1 MDIRHIK
8 YFLAIAE
15 EKSISRAAK
24 KLYISQPPLSQQLR
38 ALEEEL
44 GVRLFER
51 TTRSLEITDAG
62 KVFRERALQIVELM
76 GSTVKEVRDSVSEM
90 QGTLSVGFVASSGAA
105 LLPHRIP
112 DFNRHYPEITFK
124 IREGSTHRILDL
136 LNSGVIEVGI
146 VRTPFNLENYE
157 YIELPGEGM
166 VAVAGGEFLGE
177 EKKGTMSLNELE
189 GLPLII
195 DKRFEKLIIGACQQA
210 GFIPKVLCEGE
221 DSRSLL
227 GWASS
232 GMGVAVVPRSAGE
245 MLPLADVVVREIKN
259 TSLNTKTLI
268 TWVRNRALS
277 KAAQKFI
284 ETFEK
289 EGQAE

>member
-1 MDIRHIK
+1 MDIRHVK

-15 EKSISRAAK
+15 ERSISRAAK
-24 KLYISQPPLSQQLR
+24 KLYISQPPLSQQLK

-62 KVFRERALQIVELM
+62 RVFRERALQIVELM
-76 GSTVKEVRDSVSEM
+76 DSTVREVKDSVTEM

-105 LLPHRIP
+105 LLPDRIP
-112 DFNRHYPEITFK
+112 NFNRSYPEITFQ

-136 LNSGVIEVGI
+136 LNSGIIEIGI

-157 YIELPGEGM
+157 YVELPGEGM
-166 VAVAGGEFLGE
+166 VAVAGRKFLGGE
-177 EKKGTMSLNELE
+177 REGVLKLNELE
-189 GLPLII
+189 GVPLII

-210 GFIPKVLCEGE
+210 GFTPRVLCEGE

-245 MLPLADVVVREIKN
+245 LLPSADVVVREIECS
-259 TSLNTKTLI
+259 SLKTKTLI
-268 TWVRNRALS
+268 TWMRNRVLS

-284 ETFEK
+284 ETFKRE
-289 EGQAE
+289 EQVE

>member
-38 ALEEEL
+38 SLEEEL
-44 GVRLFER
+44 GVKLFER

-62 KVFRERALQIVELM
+62 KIFRERALQIVELM
-76 GSTVKEVRDSVSEM
+76 ESTVKEVRDSMSEM
-90 QGTLSVGFVASSGAA
+90 QGVLNVGFVATSGAT
-105 LLPHRIP
+105 LLPDRIP
-112 DFNRHYPEITFK
+112 DFHRSYPEITFQ
-124 IREGSTHRILDL
+124 IREGSTHKILDL
-136 LNSGVIEVGI
+136 LNSGIIEIGI

-157 YIELPGEGM
+157 YVELQEEGM
-166 VAVAGGEFLGE
+166 AAVATEKYLE
-177 EKKGTMSLNELE
+177 EGLKGDTLKLTDLK

-210 GFIPKVLCEGE
+210 GFIPRVLCEGE

-227 GWASS
+227 QWASS
-232 GMGVAVVPRSAGE
+232 GMGVAVVPKSAGE
-245 MLPLADVVVREIKN
+245 LLFLDNVVIKEIESA
-259 TSLNTKTLI
+259 SLNTKTLI
-268 TWVRNRALS
+268 TWTRNRTLS
-277 KAAQKFI
+277 GAAQRFI
-284 ETFEK
+284 ETFK
-289 EGQAE
+289 KQAE

>member
-1 MDIRHIK
+1 MDIRHMK

-24 KLYISQPPLSQQLR
+24 KLYISQPPLSQQLK

-62 KVFRERALQIVELM
+62 RIFRERALQIVELLD
-76 GSTVKEVRDSVSEM
+76 STVKEVRDSMSEM
-90 QGTLSVGFVASSGAA
+90 QGMLSVGFVASSGAA
-105 LLPHRIP
+105 LLPDRIP
-112 DFNRHYPEITFK
+112 DFNRSYPEITFQ

-136 LNSGVIEVGI
+136 LNSGIIEIGI

-157 YIELPGEGM
+157 YVELPGEGM
-166 VAVAGGEFLGE
+166 VAVATERYLEGMDGETL
-177 EKKGTMSLNELE
+177 KLTDLE

-210 GFIPKVLCEGE
+210 GFIPRVLCEGE

-245 MLPLADVVVREIKN
+245 LLLSDNVVIREIDSS
-259 TSLNTKTLI
+259 SLNTKTLI
-268 TWVRNRALS
+268 TWARNRTLS
-277 KAAQKFI
+277 KAAQRFI
-284 ETFEK
+284 ETFKKQE
-289 EGQAE
+289 QAE

>member
-1 MDIRHIK
+1 MDIRQVR

-15 EKSISRAAK
+15 EGSISRAAK
-24 KLYISQPPLSQQLR
+24 KLYISQPPLSQQLK

-44 GVRLFER
+44 EVKLFER
-51 TTRSLEITDAG
+51 TTRSLEITEAG

-76 GSTVKEVRDSVSEM
+76 DSTVREVRDSVSEM

-112 DFNRHYPEITFK
+112 DFNRKYPEVTFQV
-124 IREGSTHRILDL
+124 REGSTHRILDL
-136 LNSGVIEVGI
+136 LNNGIIEVGI

-157 YIELPGEGM
+157 YVELPGEGM
-166 VAVAGGEFLGE
+166 VAVATERYLEDWGE
-177 EKKGTMSLNELE
+177 ERLKLNELK
-189 GLPLII
+189 GLPLVI

-245 MLPLADVVVREIKN
+245 LLPSRDMVIREIN
-259 TSLNTKTLI
+259 SSSLNTKTLI
-268 TWVRNRALS
+268 TWVRNRTLS
-277 KAAQKFI
+277 RVAQKFI
-284 ETFEK
+284 ETFK
-289 EGQAE
+289 GEGQAE

>member
-15 EKSISRAAK
+15 ERSISRAAK
-24 KLYISQPPLSQQLR
+24 RLYISQPPLSQQLR

-62 KVFRERALQIVELM
+62 RVFRERALQIVELM
-76 GSTVKEVRDSVSEM
+76 DSTVKEVKDSVSEM

-112 DFNRHYPEITFK
+112 DFNRTYPEITFQ

-136 LNSGVIEVGI
+136 LNSGIIEVGI

-157 YIELPGEGM
+157 YVELPGEGM
-166 VAVAGGEFLGE
+166 VAVATERYLDSSTD
-177 EKKGTMSLNELE
+177 KRLKLDELE
-189 GLPLII
+189 GVPLVI

-232 GMGVAVVPRSAGE
+232 GMGVAVVPRSAE
-245 MLPLADVVVREIKN
+245 ELLPSADVVVREIECS
-259 TSLNTKTLI
+259 SLKTKTLI
-268 TWVRNRALS
+268 TWVRNRTLS
-277 KAAQKFI
+277 KAAKKFI
-284 ETFEK
+284 ETFKRE
-289 EGQAE
+289 EQAD